1 MPTGDLSG
9 WQSKDFWRTRN
20 SNDGKI
26 VHSAAPGRIICRGLR
41 CVFVPL
47 RYNSKS
53 PLQSIKNY
61 GGLLVEMRG
70 VEPLSENPSTRL
82 STGVVP
88 DQISRC
94 QRPGTNSGNGS
105 HLMHDRFNGETPVHG
120 YHFMTLT
127 PGSWSSPANGR
138 RYAPRRGLRR
148 QSNRIV
154 VV

>member
-1 MPTGDLSG
+1 M
-9 WQSKDFWRTRN
+9 
-20 SNDGKI
+20 
-26 VHSAAPGRIICRGLR
+26 
-41 CVFVPL
+41 
-47 RYNSKS
+47 
-53 PLQSIKNY
+53 
-61 GGLLVEMRG
+61 VEMRG